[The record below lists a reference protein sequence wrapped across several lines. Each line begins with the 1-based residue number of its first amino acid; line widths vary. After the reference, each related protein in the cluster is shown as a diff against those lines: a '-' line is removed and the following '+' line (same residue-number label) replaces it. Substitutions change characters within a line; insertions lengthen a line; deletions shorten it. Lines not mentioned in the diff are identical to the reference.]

1 MNADE
6 FQLCMNMLASTKL
19 GSTTKGQSELV
30 QLAVQQMNS
39 DEDPIIIED
48 EHVERYIL
56 CATQVLPY
64 FSVSKSLIFTMCHHT
79 FANDI
84 LALKIVGTN

>member
-19 GSTTKGQSELV
+19 GSTSKGQSELV
-30 QLAVQQMNS
+30 QLAVQQMNPE
-39 DEDPIIIED
+39 EDPIIIED

-64 FSVSKSLIFTMCHHT
+64 FSVR
-79 FANDI
+79 
-84 LALKIVGTN
+84 KI

>member
-19 GSTTKGQSELV
+19 GSTSKGQTELV
-30 QLAVQQMNS
+30 QLAVQQMNPE
-39 DEDPIIIED
+39 EDPIMIED

-64 FSVSKSLIFTMCHHT
+64 ISVRKISIFTMC
-79 FANDI
+79 DI
-84 LALKIVGTN
+84 CNSDHLFC